1 MKMGFEVSDELLGTF
16 VPVLIYWAYSG
27 IYVLLDSFENY
38 RLHTRKDEDEK
49 NLVSKRTVVKGVLL
63 QQTIQ
68 AIVAIILFTVLITS
82 SLSFSVETQFGFN
95 FTFSLNSKYDLLDAA
110 NILGYKLGIITCFM
124 GIYWCL

>member
-95 FTFSLNSKYDLLDAA
+95 FTFSL
-110 NILGYKLGIITCFM
+110 
-124 GIYWCL
+124 

>member
-1 MKMGFEVSDELLGTF
+1 MGIWGRIINYLICKVQFSGSLVDQFSCFCFGGFYIKMGFEVSDELLGTF

-68 AIVAIILFTVLITS
+68 AIVAIILFTV
-82 SLSFSVETQFGFN
+82 
-95 FTFSLNSKYDLLDAA
+95 
-110 NILGYKLGIITCFM
+110 
-124 GIYWCL
+124 

>member
-1 MKMGFEVSDELLGTF
+1 MGFEVSDELLGTF

-27 IYVLLDSFENY
+27 IYVVLDSFENY

-68 AIVAIILFTVLITS
+68 AIVAILLFTVSLHFF
-82 SLSFSVETQFGFN
+82 SLSFHMKIKIWSMIEN
-95 FTFSLNSKYDLLDAA
+95 LRSFS
-110 NILGYKLGIITCFM
+110 
-124 GIYWCL
+124 